1 MVDKVISAPES
12 GQARGLTELQ
22 REHVVAHY
30 LRAAPLMARD
40 FPHVPVVGAWHDHGL
55 GEPATFCGGWPGL
68 PSAVVRVHVRTE
80 SGTHL
85 YPGLD
90 ENAIAW
96 LVDAG
101 AVGVLSWTPSSR
113 DPQRVGFAR
122 VLLRQCGS
130 AGEDQLKYAMLAM
143 RTELLECRVQAVP
156 VLDGHEGA
164 ALFVP
169 FADAPA
175 YEDVRAWLHRVCN
188 GAAEKHATLLT
199 CAHAVEERGDRV
211 HLAVETNAVGRFSAL
226 PYSLAGNPGL
236 HMVTPVEWDELG
248 RVSNGTYTARTSA
261 VRLER
266 DLFAAAVMAIGEQRF
281 MGVS

>member
-1 MVDKVISAPES
+1 VVDKVISEVPAH
-12 GQARGLTELQ
+12 ARALTELQ
-22 REHVVAHY
+22 REHVVEHY
-30 LRAAPLMARD
+30 LREAPLMARD
-40 FPHVPVVGAWHDHGL
+40 FLGVPVVGAWHDHGL
-55 GEPATFCGGWPGL
+55 GEPATFSGGWPGL
-68 PSAVVRVHVRTE
+68 PSAVVRVRVTTP
-80 SGTHL
+80 SGAHW

-101 AVGVLSWTPSSR
+101 AVGVLSWTPSPR
-113 DPQRVGFAR
+113 DCERVGYAR

-130 AGEDQLKYAMLAM
+130 AGEQELKYAMLTM
-143 RTELLECRVQAVP
+143 RTVLQERGLQAVP

-175 YEDVRAWLHRVCN
+175 YEDVRAWLHRICN
-188 GAAEKHATLLT
+188 GAAEKHAALLT

-236 HMVTPVEWDELG
+236 HMVTPIEWDELG
-248 RVSNGTYTARTSA
+248 SVSNGTYTARTSGE
-261 VRLER
+261 RLER
-266 DLFAAAVMAIGEQRF
+266 DVFAATVTAIGEQRF
-281 MGVS
+281 VVVS